1 MSIKLSDRT
10 SVTFLATYPP
20 RKCGIG
26 TFTHDLASG
35 ISDRYGEELSNS
47 GHVSVIAINDR
58 MEGYDYDDEVSFE
71 VNSFN
76 KMDFRKAADYINLSD
91 NKVVSVQHEFGIFGG
106 DDGDHVLTFL
116 DTIRKPV
123 VSTFHTI
130 LENPSDHQREVLKEV
145 CDRSSRVVVL
155 ANKGIDLLEDV
166 YDVSANEVTMVPHGA
181 PDVPFLDT
189 SYYKDD
195 FEIEGRSLL
204 LTFGLLSPN
213 KGIEVAIGAM
223 EKVVEEFPDALY
235 IVLGRTHPHV
245 KRERGE
251 EYRLELE
258 RSVREKGLSNN
269 ITFHDRFVPLEEL
282 TKYLVTAD
290 VYLTPYLSKEQISS
304 GTLAYAV
311 AMGKAV
317 VSTPYW
323 YAEELLADGRGKLV
337 PFEDPG
343 STAEAIKELLRDEPE
358 RQGIRRAAYQFGRN
372 MIWSEVAS
380 QYHGVFERAISD
392 YKDEVK
398 VSVRPGETSRD
409 SFPDL
414 PEVKLDHLKRL
425 TDGVGILQH
434 ASFTVPN
441 RHFGYTTDDNARAA
455 IAAIEHSRLFGEDPA
470 RDLLDRYLSFL
481 LYSVDQE
488 TGKVNNFLTYDG
500 KWVAEDSKEDSH
512 GRFLWAM
519 GKLVGDCRDEGLS
532 RFGTQLFQGV
542 LEPTKEFTSPRAK
555 AFTVLGIRH
564 YLKKFE
570 GDRNTRLFATDLCGG
585 MVTALKNNSSED
597 WVWPEDSV
605 TYENARIPQAL
616 IVWGNFTGNEEM
628 RDWGLRA
635 LRWLIDWQI
644 DGMGNYLSII
654 GNDGW
659 LVRGGN
665 KADYDQQPVEVAA
678 LIDACWEAYD
688 ATNDK
693 DFLNLIHTAF
703 NWFLGSN
710 DLGETVYDFHTG
722 GCRDGLHPSRVN
734 ENEGAESLL
743 SWLLS
748 LYRMYRLA
756 GEFQDD

>member
-323 YAEELLADGRGKLV
+323 
-337 PFEDPG
+337 
-343 STAEAIKELLRDEPE
+343 
-358 RQGIRRAAYQFGRN
+358 
-372 MIWSEVAS
+372 
-380 QYHGVFERAISD
+380 
-392 YKDEVK
+392 
-398 VSVRPGETSRD
+398 
-409 SFPDL
+409 
-414 PEVKLDHLKRL
+414 
-425 TDGVGILQH
+425 
-434 ASFTVPN
+434 
-441 RHFGYTTDDNARAA
+441 
-455 IAAIEHSRLFGEDPA
+455 
-470 RDLLDRYLSFL
+470 
-481 LYSVDQE
+481 
-488 TGKVNNFLTYDG
+488 
-500 KWVAEDSKEDSH
+500 
-512 GRFLWAM
+512 
-519 GKLVGDCRDEGLS
+519 
-532 RFGTQLFQGV
+532 
-542 LEPTKEFTSPRAK
+542 
-555 AFTVLGIRH
+555 
-564 YLKKFE
+564 
-570 GDRNTRLFATDLCGG
+570 
-585 MVTALKNNSSED
+585 
-597 WVWPEDSV
+597 
-605 TYENARIPQAL
+605 
-616 IVWGNFTGNEEM
+616 
-628 RDWGLRA
+628 
-635 LRWLIDWQI
+635 
-644 DGMGNYLSII
+644 
-654 GNDGW
+654 
-659 LVRGGN
+659 
-665 KADYDQQPVEVAA
+665 
-678 LIDACWEAYD
+678 
-688 ATNDK
+688 
-693 DFLNLIHTAF
+693 
-703 NWFLGSN
+703 
-710 DLGETVYDFHTG
+710 
-722 GCRDGLHPSRVN
+722 
-734 ENEGAESLL
+734 
-743 SWLLS
+743 
-748 LYRMYRLA
+748 
-756 GEFQDD
+756 